1 MDEFGRDVYKLVKQ
15 FNVMAR
21 KERDTE
27 DMKDELSSKSKKQDE
42 EVKIFPPLKVAQT
55 VQQQIRDFKV
65 SLIASLF
72 HPESSPRN
80 CLFLCN

>member
-27 DMKDELSSKSKKQDE
+27 DMKDKRASKSKKEEE
-42 EVKIFPPLKVAQT
+42 EVDVFPPLKVAQM
-55 VQQQIRDFKV
+55 VQHQIRDFKV
-65 SLIASLF
+65 SLVVASLF
-72 HPESSPRN
+72 HPESFRGNIP
-80 CLFLCN
+80 CE

>member
-27 DMKDELSSKSKKQDE
+27 DMKDKRASKSKKEEE
-42 EVKIFPPLKVAQT
+42 EVDLFPPLKVAQT

-65 SLIASLF
+65 SLVVACLF
-72 HPESSPRN
+72 HPESSRRN
-80 CLFLCN
+80 IPCE